1 MKMSRSILPLALFL
15 LLTLAT
21 PAFSGVGDLYQWSDR
36 DGNVHITD
44 DLLNVPQEYRG
55 KVRLFE
61 STHIEEDS
69 PKQHKLDISPA
80 PVRSG
85 EELFGDK
92 PLSWWQWMLDAKR
105 REVANAEQL
114 VAERT
119 RYIDVFEKGR
129 RVGQRFTTEEFEAYK
144 NYKEDLPAKNKRLTK
159 LRSELE
165 EFKRRARLAGVPKGI
180 RE

>member
-1 MKMSRSILPLALFL
+1 MKMSRSILPLALLL
-15 LLTLAT
+15 LLTFASPVL
-21 PAFSGVGDLYQWSDR
+21 SGVGDLYQWSDR

-44 DLLNVPQEYRG
+44 DLLNVPQEYRD
-55 KVRLFE
+55 KVRVFE

-69 PKQHKLDISPA
+69 PKQHKLDVSPA
-80 PVRSG
+80 PVRRG

-92 PLSWWQWMLDAKR
+92 PLSWWQWMLDTKR

-129 RVGQRFTTEEFEAYK
+129 RLGQRLCGRQCPH
-144 NYKEDLPAKNKRLTK
+144 NR
-159 LRSELE
+159 
-165 EFKRRARLAGVPKGI
+165 
-180 RE
+180 